1 VLLPE
6 YLAKTLFAEYG
17 IAIPPGR
24 TVDDADEAAAV
35 ARELGLPVMLKVQA
49 RAGGRGL
56 AGGVLCCDQAESAP
70 ALYRRLAD
78 QWPEAG
84 APRGVLVEVAVPAA
98 AERYLAVAV
107 DPRLGQPVLLAAA
120 TGGVAVEQ
128 QVHEGAAALHAHPID
143 PCLGLQ
149 PHHAV
154 TLLKAAGWPRE
165 RLAPTAALATRLY
178 RLFREQEAIVA
189 EINPLAETTDDRLVA
204 LDARVALDDL
214 ALFRQP
220 RWRDLVLASPPEVR
234 ATEGGPPPS
243 PVLASPPALGGIEGG
258 PFAQEA
264 IKLRFGFDYVD
275 LDPDGTVGLVS
286 TGAGGTMLLVDLIR
300 ARGAQPANF
309 VDLRTGGMHGDSTRL
324 EVVLTRL
331 RERPRLR
338 AVLVSVFGG
347 ITDIAEFAETLLQA
361 TERVGGVPWPL
372 VVRLEGYGAD
382 EGLALLAERGIATE
396 RDLDAAVAR
405 VVELASA

>member
-1 VLLPE
+1 MLLPE

-24 TVDDADEAAAV
+24 TVDSADEAAAV
-35 ARELGLPVMLKVQA
+35 AQELGPPVMLKVQA
-49 RAGGRGL
+49 RTGGRGL
-56 AGGVLCCDQAESAP
+56 AGGVLRCEQADTAQ
-70 ALYRRLAD
+70 ALYTRLAEH
-78 QWPEAG
+78 WPEAAG
-84 APRGVLVEVAVPAA
+84 PRGVLVEAALTCA

-120 TGGVAVEQ
+120 RGGVAVEQ
-128 QVHEGAAALHAHPID
+128 QVHENTGALHAHPID

-165 RLAPTAALATRLY
+165 RLAPTAALAIRLY
-178 RLFREQEAIVA
+178 RLFREQEAIVV
-189 EINPLAETTDDRLVA
+189 EINPLAETADDQLVA

-220 RWRDLVLASPPEVR
+220 RWREAVLADEAAFP
-234 ATEGGPPPS
+234 
-243 PVLASPPALGGIEGG
+243 
-258 PFAQEA
+258 QEA
-264 IKLRFGFDYVD
+264 VKLRYGFDYVD
-275 LDPDGTVGLVS
+275 LDADGTVGLVS

-300 ARGAQPANF
+300 ARGARPANF
-309 VDLRTGGMHGDSTRL
+309 VDLRTGGMRGDSTRL
-324 EVVLTRL
+324 EIVLERL
-331 RERPRLR
+331 QACPRLS

-347 ITDIAEFAETLLQA
+347 ITDIAEFAQTLLQA
-361 TERVGGVPWPL
+361 IERVGGVPWRL

-382 EGLALLAERGIATE
+382 EGLALLNDRGIATE
-396 RDLDAAVAR
+396 RDLDAAIAR
-405 VVELASA
+405 VVELATP